1 MSATVLISGKLWRD
15 PERKLTKAGKPYVTA
30 TIRDGQGDDATW
42 WRLFAFW
49 EAGCAELLGLHDG
62 DGVAASGTFKAELYD
77 GRDGVRISLTVLAD
91 RVISAR
97 RQKHEKDKTRQIEHH
112 STATYAGDSSVHSM
126 TRSGYERRIHFSRP
140 RRHQA
145 WSRLRR
151 SMPPPISWP
160 RPR

>member
-42 WRLFAFW
+42 WRLLAFS
-49 EAGCAELLGLHDG
+49 EASCAELLCLHDG
-62 DGVAASGTFKAELYD
+62 DGVAASGAFKAELYD

-97 RQKHEKDKTRQIEHH
+97 RQKREKDKIRQ
-112 STATYAGDSSVHSM
+112 A
-126 TRSGYERRIHFSRP
+126 ERRSITTDAGESR
-140 RRHQA
+140 
-145 WSRLRR
+145 
-151 SMPPPISWP
+151 
-160 RPR
+160 RPFDDEVGL